1 MPTTPKTK
9 LSAKEMRLIRVLR
22 DEALFVS
29 GPQLEMLLEMNKRRA
44 NERLLKL
51 VGERILRKRV
61 RLDTYN
67 NFRSPIYYLGIEGCK
82 MIGMS
87 KKDME
92 KYMTRIKNY
101 SDRAIGH
108 LLEVYDVFI
117 KFTLESK
124 VTEWVWHE
132 DDKWFSIEL
141 GLYPD
146 GFVKF
151 EKDGTKYSAFI
162 EVDRDTE
169 GLRVL
174 RGKFDKYRHFH
185 QSGAFKKLFGQC
197 IFRVLVITTSEERIE
212 GMEEQNPAG
221 DIWFATKQ
229 DFMRNSLWTKHWFAK
244 EDFYSLDF
252 SPFPEAPE
260 PPQPSPEDP
269 EAASLREQER
279 LRWRQEEEG
288 AKALGHKINDRL
300 AWGSLY
306 GFFGLWGF
314 SVAMLRPVVSLIL
327 LLVVLY
333 VVIFSDP

>member
-1 MPTTPKTK
+1 MPIIPGTK

-29 GPQLEMLLEMNKRRA
+29 GVQVEMLLEMNKRRT
-44 NERLLKL
+44 NERLLNL
-51 VGERILRKRV
+51 VDGGILRKRV
-61 RLDTYN
+61 RLDTYTS
-67 NFRSPIYYLGIEGCK
+67 FRSPIYYLGVEGCK

-87 KKDME
+87 KKDLVR
-92 KYMTRIKNY
+92 YMTTIKNY
-101 SDRAIGH
+101 SDRSIGH

-151 EKDGTKYSAFI
+151 EKDEKQYSAFV

-174 RGKFDKYRHFH
+174 KEKFDKYRRFH
-185 QSGAFKKLFGQC
+185 ESGAFKKLFGEC
-197 IFRVLVITTSEERIE
+197 IFRVLVITTTEERIA
-212 GMEEQNPAG
+212 GMEQQNPAN

-252 SPFPEAPE
+252 RPLPEAPE

-269 EAASLREQER
+269 EAESLREQER
-279 LRWRQEEEG
+279 LRWRREEED
-288 AKALGHKINDRL
+288 AKALGHKINNGL

-333 VVIFSDP
+333 VLIFSDP